1 MGIARLERAVISGAT
16 GFVGRSLLASLVE
29 GATAQ
34 VHLGEPDWMDQV
46 RAADY
51 SGATVFHLAAK
62 VHGEGPDTEAAYW
75 HDNVVKTR
83 AFAQAAAAG
92 GAKRF
97 VFLSTVKVN
106 GEETAQRPY
115 RGGDRPAPEDAYGR
129 TKWEAEKSLAQL
141 TGMEFAIVRSPLVY
155 GAGVKGNLLALL
167 RLADSGMPL
176 PFGAIEN
183 RRSFIHVD
191 DLARLLI
198 DCATHPQ
205 AAGRVFMAAHPDR
218 ASTPRIIAAMR
229 GFLGRP
235 RRLVPVP
242 PFLLEAA
249 GALSGQRLRMRRLTR
264 SLEVDAAETQQVLGW
279 IAQISFETGVEDM
292 VRTYR
297 DSLS

>member
-1 MGIARLERAVISGAT
+1 MHVERAVVSGST
-16 GFVGRSLLASLVE
+16 GFVGRSLVSLLE
-29 GATAQ
+29 GATSQ

-62 VHGEGPDTEAAYW
+62 VHGEGEETPAAYW

-83 AFAQAAAAG
+83 AFAEAAASG

-106 GEETAQRPY
+106 GEESRRPF
-115 RGGDRPAPEDAYGR
+115 RADDPPAPEDDYGR
-129 TKWEAEKSLAQL
+129 TKWEAEKSLAS
-141 TGMEFAIVRSPLVY
+141 GSSMEVAIVRSPLVY

-176 PFGAIEN
+176 PFAAVEN

-198 DCATHPQ
+198 DCGTHPR

-218 ASTPRIIAAMR
+218 ASTPRVIAAMR

-235 RRLVPVP
+235 RRLFPVP
-242 PFLLEAA
+242 AFLLESGAWAA
-249 GALSGQRLRMRRLTR
+249 GQGGRMRRLTR
-264 SLEVDAAETQQVLGW
+264 SLEVDVTETQRTLGW

-292 VRTYR
+292 VRTFR
-297 DSLS
+297 ESLG